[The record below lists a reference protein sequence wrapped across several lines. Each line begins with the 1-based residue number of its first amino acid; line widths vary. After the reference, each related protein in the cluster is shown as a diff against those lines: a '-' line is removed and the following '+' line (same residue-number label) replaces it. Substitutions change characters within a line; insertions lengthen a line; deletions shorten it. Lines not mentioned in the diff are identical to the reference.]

1 MRSRQ
6 QTNSQIQDH
15 SRHALIS
22 FNKTRAQ
29 QRNRRMV
36 YRLRCNRQLYRN
48 ITSNIIR
55 RRRCWGNLGI
65 WCSIL
70 EVICAAAPTFQ
81 TWPSHLIWHRSQYQ
95 IRLFRQHQVRLETQM
110 DQVQISI
117 RISIRIRRVRTGLV
131 WVRVPCWLVEASEQ
145 ETQTIW
151 GSRNKRAHTMLT
163 SHWDRTG
170 FCISL
175 RAADST
181 GTQGI
186 ICLSSQ
192 WRVKAVQLHS
202 SKALSNFS
210 PKMPTV
216 NSSTDQ

>member
-6 QTNSQIQDH
+6 QTNSQIPDLSQ
-15 SRHALIS
+15 HALIS

-29 QRNRRMV
+29 QRNRRMA
-36 YRLRCNRQLYRN
+36 YRLRCNRQLCRN

-70 EVICAAAPTFQ
+70 EVICAAAQTCQ
-81 TWPSHLIWHRSQYQ
+81 TWHSHPIWHRSQFQ
-95 IRLFRQHQVRLETQM
+95 VKLFRQRQVLQEIPM
-110 DQVQISI
+110 GQVQISI

-186 ICLSSQ
+186 ICLSSR
-192 WRVKAVQLHS
+192 WRVKVVQLLS
-202 SKALSNFS
+202 SKALSNFN
-210 PKMPTV
+210 PKMPMV